1 MARRWNYFFR
11 ETTIALRRNALVTF
25 AAISTVFISLFLV
38 GGSLLVSEQVE
49 LMTGEWAGKIEV
61 SVFLRDDASEEEI
74 TALGDKIA
82 ALPEVQ
88 EVFFETRA
96 EAYANFQEIFRDN
109 EALVENVDPEAM
121 PQSYKIKLHDPEDV
135 PVIGA
140 RLAGDPAVDEVK
152 DEKELV
158 DKLLAVTSVLRN
170 GVLAV
175 ALIMLVSA
183 AGLIAN
189 TVRMAVFAR
198 RKEIAIMKLVG
209 ATNWFIRVPFL
220 IEGVIE
226 GLIGGVAAAFAL
238 FAMKFLFI
246 DKLRGE
252 IDFVT
257 TWVDTPEI
265 LVVVPIL
272 LVAGVLSAAVASL
285 LAMRRFLE
293 V

>member
-1 MARRWNYFFR
+1 
-11 ETTIALRRNALVTF
+11 
-25 AAISTVFISLFLV
+25 
-38 GGSLLVSEQVE
+38 
-49 LMTGEWAGKIEV
+49 
-61 SVFLRDDASEEEI
+61 
-74 TALGDKIA
+74 
-82 ALPEVQ
+82 
-88 EVFFETRA
+88 
-96 EAYANFQEIFRDN
+96 
-109 EALVENVDPEAM
+109 M
-121 PQSYKIKLHDPEDV
+121 PQSYKIKLFNPEDV
-135 PVIGA
+135 PIIGA

-252 IDFVT
+252 VDFVT
-257 TWVDTPEI
+257 TWIDTPEI

>member
-11 ETTIALRRNALVTF
+11 ETAIALRRNALVTF

-38 GGSLLVSEQVE
+38 GGALLVSEQVE

-61 SVFLRDDASEEEI
+61 SVFLRDDASQDEI
-74 TALGDKIA
+74 DALGAKIA

-88 EVFFETRA
+88 DVFFENRQQ
-96 EAYANFQEIFRDN
+96 AYANFQQIFRDN
-109 EALVENVDPEAM
+109 PALVENVDPDAM
-121 PQSYKIKLHDPEDV
+121 PQSFKIKLHDPEDV
-135 PVIGA
+135 PIIGA

-198 RKEIAIMKLVG
+198 RKEIGIMKLVG

-220 IEGVIE
+220 IEGMVQ
-226 GLIGGVAAAFAL
+226 GMFGAAAAILSL
-238 FAMKFLFI
+238 FVIKAAFI
-246 DKLRGE
+246 DTLRNKIGFFPLVQT
-252 IDFVT
+252 DDVVFTV
-257 TWVDTPEI
+257 PFLI
-265 LVVVPIL
+265 L
-272 LVAGVLSAAVASL
+272 AGVLVSVVASL